1 MAKRGIT
8 DAREPVFDCESCGH
22 ELWETSEV
30 FYRDWGRG
38 TVDVLWIDDLEEFH
52 VSWAVDTD
60 ISGEERFRPSRLRQV
75 LGRIFPRAR
84 RFFWANDK
92 TWPPQPWPGDRGSK
106 MTW

>member
-22 ELWETSEV
+22 ELWEQTEV
-30 FYRDWGRG
+30 FYLDWGRG
-38 TVDVLWIDDLEEFH
+38 MVDVSEHTDGGFY
-52 VSWAVDTD
+52 VSWAVDMD